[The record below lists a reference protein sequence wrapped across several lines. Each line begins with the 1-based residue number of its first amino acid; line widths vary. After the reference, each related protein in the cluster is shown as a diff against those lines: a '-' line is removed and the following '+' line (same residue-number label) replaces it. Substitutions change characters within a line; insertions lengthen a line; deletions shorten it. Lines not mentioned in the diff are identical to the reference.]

1 MYKMSKWWQNH
12 FKILFVFVQANQ
24 SKSSLWPN
32 QTLSI
37 PLCCP
42 PLGATRW
49 LKECSSLNQTRVT
62 TAPLADF
69 GVSISK
75 VFVNF
80 REGKIRAKI
89 CHFRDFFY
97 FRWYSMTII
106 YFRQIFVVLPQD
118 KLLSITF
125 ETDKPQPAGGR
136 LHLNPLTTVFLPT
149 WMTNWTTL
157 EEEIAGEVAA
167 FPRGSS
173 KPSRSSSS
181 SISFTHFK
189 GFRQIPI
196 CLMLHSDFRQ
206 LLVILLNLW

>member
-1 MYKMSKWWQNH
+1 MFWS
-12 FKILFVFVQANQ
+12 
-24 SKSSLWPN
+24 
-32 QTLSI
+32 
-37 PLCCP
+37 
-42 PLGATRW
+42 
-49 LKECSSLNQTRVT
+49 
-62 TAPLADF
+62 DF

-89 CHFRDFFY
+89 CHFRGFFY
-97 FRWYSMTII
+97 FSRYSLTII

-118 KLLSITF
+118 KLFPITF
-125 ETDKPQPAGGR
+125 EKDTPQTAGGR
-136 LHLNPLTTVFLPT
+136 LLLNPLTTVFLLT
-149 WMTNWTTL
+149 WMTNFGRQGYWWTAL

-167 FPRGSS
+167 FLRGSS

-181 SISFTHFK
+181 SILFTHFK

>member
-1 MYKMSKWWQNH
+1 MMSW
-12 FKILFVFVQANQ
+12 
-24 SKSSLWPN
+24 
-32 QTLSI
+32 T
-37 PLCCP
+37 
-42 PLGATRW
+42 
-49 LKECSSLNQTRVT
+49 
-62 TAPLADF
+62 DF

-136 LHLNPLTTVFLPT
+136 LHLNPLTTLFLPT
-149 WMTNWTTL
+149 WMTNLGRQGYWWTAL

-173 KPSRSSSS
+173 NPSRSSSF
-181 SISFTHFK
+181 SILFTHFK
-189 GFRQIPI
+189 GFCQFPI
-196 CLMLHSDFRQ
+196 CLVLQSDFRQ
-206 LLVILLNLW
+206 LLVILLKLW